1 MSIEI
6 IQQWID
12 LNPTLAFGAAI
23 LLSIVVFF
31 IARMILGRGLNYIAS
46 RTETKYDDIFVK
58 DLHPFRV
65 AWVAPLVVIYPFAY
79 LMPEY
84 EEIIKQLLLFLIL
97 WVLILTLNSILSASN
112 KIYESSP
119 SFTGVSILGYL
130 DIVKLLVFI
139 IGLILSIALFTGES
153 PIVLLSGLGA
163 ITAVLLLVFRD
174 TILSL
179 VASIQISAND
189 LLKQGDW
196 IEVPSY
202 GADGDVIDM
211 SLHSV
216 KIQNWDKTITVIPT
230 HKFTEVAFKNWRGMQ
245 EAGGR
250 RIKRAINIDLHSIRF
265 STDNMI
271 ERWKKIELIRPYLEQ
286 KEKEIAAY
294 NKEKGID
301 SSVTVNGRQLTNIGT
316 FRAYVEAYLKTNKE
330 IHQTGL
336 TFLVRQLAPNPKGLP
351 IEVYSFTKTTDWGV
365 YERIQGDIFD
375 HLLAAARE
383 FDLLVFQEATQ
394 IDTIKFVSALR
405 EEMT

>member
-6 IQQWID
+6 IEFWIEA
-12 LNPTLAFGAAI
+12 NPTLAYGAAI
-23 LLSIVVFF
+23 ILSILVFF
-31 IARMILGRGLNYIAS
+31 IVRIILGRGLYYLAG

-65 AWVAPLVVIYPFAY
+65 AYVAPLIVLYSFAY
-79 LMPEY
+79 LLPEY
-84 EEIIKQLLLFLIL
+84 EIIIKQGTLFLIL
-97 WVLILTLNSILSASN
+97 WVIVFTVNSILNAGN

-119 SFTGVSILGYL
+119 SFTGVAILGYL
-130 DIVKLLVFI
+130 DIVKLLILV
-139 IGLILSIALFTGES
+139 IGVILTITLFTGES

-196 IEVPSY
+196 ISVPSY

-216 KIQNWDKTITVIPT
+216 KVQNWDKTITVIPT
-230 HKFTEVAFKNWRGMQ
+230 YKFTEVAFKNWRGMQ
-245 EAGGR
+245 ESGGR
-250 RIKRAINIDLHSIRF
+250 RIKRAIHIDLHSIKF
-265 STDNMI
+265 STDEMI
-271 ERWKKIELIRPYLEQ
+271 ERWKKIELIRPYLEE
-286 KEKEIAAY
+286 KEAEIAAY

-301 SSVTVNGRQLTNIGT
+301 SSITVNGRQLTNIGT
-316 FRAYVEAYLKTNKE
+316 FRAYVEAYLKANKD
-330 IHQTGL
+330 IHQKGM

-351 IEVYSFTKTTDWGV
+351 IEVYSFTKTTDWAV
-365 YERIQGDIFD
+365 YESIQADIFD

-394 IDTIKFVSALR
+394 IDTIKFVSALK

>member
-6 IQQWID
+6 IQLWIEE
-12 LNPTLAFGAAI
+12 NPTVAFGAVL
-23 LLSIVVFF
+23 LLSILVFIVVR
-31 IARMILGRGLNYIAS
+31 IILGRGLYYLAS

-65 AWVAPLVVIYPFAY
+65 AWVAPLVVVYSFAY
-79 LMPEY
+79 LLPEY
-84 EEIIKQLLLFLIL
+84 ETIIKQGTLFLIL
-97 WVLILTLNSILSASN
+97 WVLVFTIHSLLNAGN

-119 SFTGVSILGYL
+119 SFTGVSIMGYL
-130 DIVKLLVFI
+130 DIIKLLI
-139 IGLILSIALFTGES
+139 IVVGIILSISLFTGES

-189 LLKQGDW
+189 LLKEGDW

-202 GADGDVIDM
+202 SADGDLIDM

-216 KIQNWDKTITVIPT
+216 KIRNFDKTITVIPT
-230 HKFTEVAFKNWRGMQ
+230 YKFTEVAFKNWRGMQ
-245 EAGGR
+245 ESGGR
-250 RIKRAINIDLHSIRF
+250 RIKRAINIDLHSIKF
-265 STDNMI
+265 CTDEML

-286 KEKEIAAY
+286 KKAEIAAY

-301 SSVTVNGRQLTNIGT
+301 STTTINGRQLTNIGT
-316 FRAYVEAYLKTNKE
+316 FRAYIEVYLKSKND
-330 IHQTGL
+330 IHQKKM

-351 IEVYSFTKTTDWGV
+351 IEVYTFTKTTDWAV
-365 YERIQGDIFD
+365 YEKIQADIFD

-394 IDTIKFVSALR
+394 IDTIKFVSSLR